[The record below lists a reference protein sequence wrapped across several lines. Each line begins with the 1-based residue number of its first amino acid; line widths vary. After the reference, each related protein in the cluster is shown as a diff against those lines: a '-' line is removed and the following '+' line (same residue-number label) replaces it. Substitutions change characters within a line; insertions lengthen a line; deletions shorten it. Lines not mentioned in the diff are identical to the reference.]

1 MFSDCGNDTTKV
13 KCYAPDGQSNYLM
26 IPTLVSTGAD
36 RVSQNSYVIRGYGDS
51 DYVIGDENKTSNTN
65 IVLSKMDLSHKL
77 PVLTAIHQLV
87 PNGALVELYVGLPIG
102 SYYSEHRKDY
112 VEFYAREKTMTL
124 EINGEEKSFTITSV
138 TAMPEAVGYVFNSPV
153 GHLLGVVDIGYT
165 TIDAAVFKDYSP
177 VIETTFSLI
186 NGANAFKTQVKDEL
200 NNKLM
205 LNIQPY
211 QMDEILSRGLYGE
224 KKEEAQKIIK
234 QCQIDYLKRLVN
246 EMLKHKWEVRTL
258 PILFTGGGSIL
269 LKETIEEYET
279 FIISDNPIFDNVDG
293 FAEMGMILNE

>member
-1 MFSDCGNDTTKV
+1 
-13 KCYAPDGQSNYLM
+13 
-26 IPTLVSTGAD
+26 
-36 RVSQNSYVIRGYGDS
+36 
-51 DYVIGDENKTSNTN
+51 
-65 IVLSKMDLSHKL
+65 
-77 PVLTAIHQLV
+77 
-87 PNGALVELYVGLPIG
+87 
-102 SYYSEHRKDY
+102 
-112 VEFYAREKTMTL
+112 
-124 EINGEEKSFTITSV
+124 
-138 TAMPEAVGYVFNSPV
+138 
-153 GHLLGVVDIGYT
+153 
-165 TIDAAVFKDYSP
+165 
-177 VIETTFSLI
+177 
-186 NGANAFKTQVKDEL
+186 
-200 NNKLM
+200 M

>member
-1 MFSDCGNDTTKV
+1 MS
-13 KCYAPDGQSNYLM
+13 
-26 IPTLVSTGAD
+26 
-36 RVSQNSYVIRGYGDS
+36 
-51 DYVIGDENKTSNTN
+51 
-65 IVLSKMDLSHKL
+65 
-77 PVLTAIHQLV
+77 
-87 PNGALVELYVGLPIG
+87 
-102 SYYSEHRKDY
+102 
-112 VEFYAREKTMTL
+112 
-124 EINGEEKSFTITSV
+124 
-138 TAMPEAVGYVFNSPV
+138 FNSPV